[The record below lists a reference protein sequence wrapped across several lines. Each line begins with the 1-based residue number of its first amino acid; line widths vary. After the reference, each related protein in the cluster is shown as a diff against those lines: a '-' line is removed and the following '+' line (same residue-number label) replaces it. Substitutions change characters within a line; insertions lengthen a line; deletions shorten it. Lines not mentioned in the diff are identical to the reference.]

1 MQSFS
6 VYKRKADRRKKDTK
20 WLVAWTDENGVR
32 KAKTAFTDYEASLEL
47 ARKIAKRAAMATAGV
62 TDPFEDHRQTPIA
75 QHLDEFIASLKS
87 GRRAPRYV
95 FQVENRIKR
104 ILAGLG
110 VKFLHELDPVAVDRF
125 LADLAQKKNYSGI
138 TRNEYIAS
146 IKSFTRWAVTYRRA
160 KDDPLVGL
168 KALERKAI
176 DPAHPRRA
184 LSMVEIGRLLEA
196 AERRP
201 LLEVQM
207 IRLGPNKGK
216 LLADV
221 DRRTKARA
229 RRKGRER
236 RLVYLLAAWTGL
248 RRNEIR
254 QLTWGD
260 VHVDTI
266 PARITL
272 RARTTKSKRADA
284 LPMHPQLA
292 DELRAWRPAS
302 AGPTDFVISTVPHM
316 NCLRADLALAG
327 IAHKDE
333 AGRYV
338 DFHSLRVSLATM
350 LAANRVSPRAAQ
362 ALMRHTDP
370 RLTAGVYTD
379 EKLLPLA
386 AELLNVPAIPTA
398 QSAAPSAAELPA
410 ERDLLSLVAGLTASQ
425 KQALVQMLSRSLAS

>member
-87 GRRAPRYV
+87 ANRAPRYV
-95 FQVENRIKR
+95 LQVEHRIRR

-184 LSMVEIGRLLEA
+184 LSMAEIGRLLEA

-260 VHVDTI
+260 IHVDTI

-284 LPMHPQLA
+284 LPIHPQLA

-302 AGPTDFVISTVPHM
+302 AGPTHFVISTVPHM

-386 AELLNVPAIPTA
+386 AELLNVPAISTA
-398 QSAAPSAAELPA
+398 QSAAPCAAELAA
-410 ERDLLSLVAGLTASQ
+410 ELDLQSLVAGLTASQ

>member
-20 WLVAWTDENGVR
+20 WLVAWTDEFGVR

-47 ARKIAKRAAMATAGV
+47 ARKIAKKAALASVGAG
-62 TDPFEDHRQTPIA
+62 DPFEEHRQIPIA
-75 QHLDEFIASLKS
+75 QHLDEFITSLKS
-87 GRRAPRYV
+87 AKRAPRYIL
-95 FQVENRIKR
+95 QVENRIKR
-104 ILAGLG
+104 IVAGLG

-125 LADLAQKKNYSGI
+125 LADLANKEKHSGI
-138 TRNEYIAS
+138 TRNEYVAS
-146 IKSFTRWAVTYRRA
+146 IKSLTKWAVTYRRMR
-160 KDDPLVGL
+160 DDVLAGL
-168 KALERKAI
+168 KVTERKAI

-184 LSMVEIGRLLEA
+184 LTMDEIGRLLVA
-196 AERRP
+196 AEQRP
-201 LLEVQM
+201 LLEVRM

-216 LLADV
+216 LLGRVSNRVQA
-221 DRRTKARA
+221 KA

-236 RLVYLLAAWTGL
+236 RLVYMLAAWTGL

-272 RARTTKSKRADA
+272 RARTTKSKRADS
-284 LPMHPQLA
+284 LPIHPQLA
-292 DELRAWRPAS
+292 DALRDWKPS
-302 AGPTDFVISTVPHM
+302 DAGPGDPVISTVPHM
-316 NCLRADLALAG
+316 NCLRADMSLAG

-370 RLTAGVYTD
+370 RLTASVYTD

-386 AELLNVPAIPTA
+386 AELVNVPAIPTGQRA
-398 QSAAPSAAELPA
+398 SGPA
-410 ERDLLSLVAGLTASQ
+410 EPQANLDAIVASLSASER
-425 KQALVQMLSRSLAS
+425 QALVSMLRCSQVG

>member
-87 GRRAPRYV
+87 GKRAPRYV

-184 LSMVEIGRLLEA
+184 LSMAEIGRLLEA

-216 LLADV
+216 PLADV

-260 VHVDTI
+260 VHVNTI

-284 LPMHPQLA
+284 LPIHPQLA

-302 AGPTDFVISTVPHM
+302 AGPTDFVISTVPDM
-316 NCLRADLALAG
+316 KCLRADLALAG

-362 ALMRHTDP
+362 AFMRHTDP

-386 AELLNVPAIPTA
+386 AELLNVPSIPTA
-398 QSAAPSAAELPA
+398 QSAAPSAAELPV
-410 ERDLLSLVAGLTASQ
+410 ELDLQSLVAGLTASQ

>member
-146 IKSFTRWAVTYRRA
+146 IKSFTKWAVTYRRA

-184 LSMVEIGRLLEA
+184 LSMAEIGRLLEA

-216 LLADV
+216 PLANV

-260 VHVDTI
+260 IHVDTI

-272 RARTTKSKRADA
+272 QARTTKSKRADA

-386 AELLNVPAIPTA
+386 AELLNVPSIPTA

-410 ERDLLSLVAGLTASQ
+410 ERDLQSLVAGLTASQ

>member
-1 MQSFS
+1 
-6 VYKRKADRRKKDTK
+6 
-20 WLVAWTDENGVR
+20 
-32 KAKTAFTDYEASLEL
+32 
-47 ARKIAKRAAMATAGV
+47 MA
-62 TDPFEDHRQTPIA
+62 
-75 QHLDEFIASLKS
+75 
-87 GRRAPRYV
+87 
-95 FQVENRIKR
+95 
-104 ILAGLG
+104 
-110 VKFLHELDPVAVDRF
+110 
-125 LADLAQKKNYSGI
+125 
-138 TRNEYIAS
+138 
-146 IKSFTRWAVTYRRA
+146 
-160 KDDPLVGL
+160 
-168 KALERKAI
+168 
-176 DPAHPRRA
+176 
-184 LSMVEIGRLLEA
+184 EIGRLLEA

-216 LLADV
+216 PLADV

-260 VHVDTI
+260 IHVDTI

-272 RARTTKSKRADA
+272 QARTTKSKRADA

-410 ERDLLSLVAGLTASQ
+410 ELDLQSLVAGLTASQ

>member
-146 IKSFTRWAVTYRRA
+146 IKSFTKWAVTYRRA

-216 LLADV
+216 PLANV